1 MSAITVS
8 RCEDMPQPNGK
19 IVSLAPAAFGP
30 GHRWKVLGIG
40 VVANAC
46 FSATFSGVP
55 STAVF
60 LRSGYHL
67 GNGQLGLVLGL
78 LGLGVAL
85 SELPWGLLTDRWG
98 DRYVLLTGLAATAAW
113 LGLMALLVVPSP
125 THVPSLAVLAIA
137 FLVTGLLGGSV
148 NGSSGR
154 AIMAWFH
161 EGERGFAMS
170 IRQTAV
176 PLGGGLG
183 ALVLPSLAS
192 VHGFTAVFGLLAVAS
207 AVSAFFA
214 WLWLHQPPAQD
225 DPGSS
230 SANAAS
236 TANPRPLRN
245 LDIWRIA
252 TAIGLLCFPQVAV
265 LTFASV
271 FLHDF
276 GGMGTAVISASLA
289 TVQVGAMIMRVWS
302 GRFTDRHRNRRS
314 FLRLCGALSAMAFA
328 LLGLL
333 VMTSPVIPAPVL
345 VPSLVGML
353 VLAGICVSSW
363 HGVAYTELATLAG
376 ASHAGTALGLAN
388 SFVFV
393 AFFLVPTAIPG
404 LLLLVSWTGVWFAA
418 AACALVAWPIFLQP
432 ASLSSACPS
441 PQNRSVAVERGK
453 PDRTR

>member
-8 RCEDMPQPNGK
+8 RTEGAPQPSGN
-19 IVSLAPAAFGP
+19 IASLAPAKLGP

-60 LRSGYHL
+60 LRAGYHL
-67 GNGQLGLVLGL
+67 GNGQLGLIIGL

-98 DRYVLLTGLAATAAW
+98 DRHVLLTGLGATAAW
-113 LGLMALLVVPSP
+113 LGLMAMLVVPSP
-125 THVPSLAVLAIA
+125 AHIPGTALLAAA

-154 AIMAWFH
+154 AIMAWFQ

-192 VHGFTAVFGLLAVAS
+192 AHGFAAVFGLLAVAS
-207 AVSAFFA
+207 AASAFFA

-225 DPGSS
+225 DPSSS

-236 TANPRPLRN
+236 PAGLVPLRN

-289 TVQVGAMIMRVWS
+289 AVQVGAMVMRVWS

-314 FLRLCGALSAMAFA
+314 FLRLCSALSAAAFVV
-328 LLGLL
+328 LGLL
-333 VMTSPVIPAPVL
+333 VLASSGIPAPVL
-345 VPSLVGML
+345 APALVAAL
-353 VLAGICVSSW
+353 VVAGICVSSW

-404 LLLLVSWTGVWFAA
+404 LLILVSWPGVWLAA

-432 ASLSSACPS
+432 AALSSACQR
-441 PQNRSVAVERGK
+441 PQNQGVAVQHGK